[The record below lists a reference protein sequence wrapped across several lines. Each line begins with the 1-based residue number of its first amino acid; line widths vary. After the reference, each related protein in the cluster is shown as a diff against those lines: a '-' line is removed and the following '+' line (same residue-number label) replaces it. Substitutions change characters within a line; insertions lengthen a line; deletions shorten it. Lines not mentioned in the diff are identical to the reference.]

1 MEMLNARNESSSGL
15 TTLSDPGRDRWPEF
29 ERELRQR
36 RPRRFRFD
44 TCNHDGDRRG
54 WEWMVWRC
62 RTWTEVSRVLNKH
75 RVDWERS
82 QGQIRMDGMTI
93 NRAS

>member
-1 MEMLNARNESSSGL
+1 MVQNVQQSCKTDL
-15 TTLSDPGRDRWPEF
+15 TMLSDPGRDRWPEF

-36 RPRRFRFD
+36 RPRRFHFD

-82 QGQIRMDGMTI
+82 QGQIVIDGMTI
-93 NRAS
+93 NRVS

>member
-1 MEMLNARNESSSGL
+1 MEMLNARNESTSGL
-15 TTLSDPGRDRWPEF
+15 TPCGDPGRDRWPEF
-29 ERELRQR
+29 ELELRQR
-36 RPRRFRFD
+36 RPRRFHFD
-44 TCNHDGDRRG
+44 TCNHDGERRG

-82 QGQIRMDGMTI
+82 QGQIRIDGMTI
-93 NRAS
+93 NRLS

>member
-1 MEMLNARNESSSGL
+1 MVQNVQQSCETDL
-15 TTLSDPGRDRWPEF
+15 TALSDPGRDRWPEF

-36 RPRRFRFD
+36 RPRRFHFH
-44 TCNHDGDRRG
+44 TCNHDGDRRS

-93 NRAS
+93 NRVS

>member
-1 MEMLNARNESSSGL
+1 MEMLNARTESTSGL
-15 TTLSDPGRDRWPEF
+15 TAFSDPGRDRWPEF

-44 TCNHDGDRRG
+44 TCNHDGERRG

-82 QGQIRMDGMTI
+82 QGHIVMDGMTI
-93 NRAS
+93 DRLS

>member
-1 MEMLNARNESSSGL
+1 MSKTFKTGL
-15 TTLSDPGRDRWPEF
+15 TASSDPGRDRWPEF

-36 RPRRFRFD
+36 RPRRCHFD

-54 WEWMVWRC
+54 WEWL
-62 RTWTEVSRVLNKH
+62 VLNKH

-82 QGQIRMDGMTI
+82 QGHIVMDGMTI
-93 NRAS
+93 DRLS